1 MLCPSSR
8 ACSGVVPE
16 TRLLPRAA
24 VLVVVERP
32 DLRSGTVVRR
42 RPASSG
48 TRCRSALR
56 FGRQTF
62 GVRLPGSATLGHP
75 GVCTGL
81 PVQGRGVTFSD
92 AFPPEN
98 SPPVTQWGEDGHN
111 LPSLVLVE

>member
-24 VLVVVERP
+24 VLVAVERP
-32 DLRSGTVVRR
+32 DPRSGTIVRR
-42 RPASSG
+42 QPASSG

-62 GVRLPGSATLGHP
+62 GVWLPGSATLGRP

-81 PVQGRGVTFSD
+81 PAQGWGVAFSD

-98 SPPVTQWGEDGHN
+98 SLPVTQWGEDGPN